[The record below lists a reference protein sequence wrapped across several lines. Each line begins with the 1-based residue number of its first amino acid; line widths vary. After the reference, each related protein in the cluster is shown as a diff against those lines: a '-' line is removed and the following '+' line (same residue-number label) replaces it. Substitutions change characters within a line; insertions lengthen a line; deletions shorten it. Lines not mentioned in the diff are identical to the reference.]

1 LKPPWCRYLRP
12 FELDHGTERVQIA
25 LRERPVVRRKRFRS
39 VAHTRLKVGP
49 QAPIRLLEFAPPEC
63 LFQPPSRQMPTDRL
77 VRPLPLSGM
86 GKEQGAA
93 DSALLLPKSS

>member
-1 LKPPWCRYLRP
+1 VLSLSGPHPPEGR
-12 FELDHGTERVQIA
+12 Q
-25 LRERPVVRRKRFRS
+25 
-39 VAHTRLKVGP
+39 

>member
-1 LKPPWCRYLRP
+1 VRYLRP

-25 LRERPVVRRKRFRS
+25 LLERPVVRRKCC
-39 VAHTRLKVGP
+39 
-49 QAPIRLLEFAPPEC
+49 PPEF
-63 LFQPPSRQMPTDRL
+63 LFQPPSHQMPTDRL